1 MEKKVRV
8 AIVGCGAIAE
18 RVHVPDYHA
27 CPYAELVAF
36 CDVDESKAVS
46 LAEQFAPGARVY
58 KDYKKM
64 FKDGGIDAVSVCTP
78 NIYHGP
84 VTFEAIKAGCHVLVE
99 KPMATSLEEAK
110 KMIDMAKKA
119 GVLLMVNQSQR
130 RFPAHRKAKEVIESG
145 ILGKILHVTAMFG
158 HAGPEEWSPSGKWFF
173 DKKEARFG
181 AMADLGVHKAD
192 LIRYLTG
199 KEVAEVCAFM
209 ARLEKP
215 GATVE
220 DNFVSALKFTDGTVG
235 TLSASWTV
243 KGMDADYII
252 LHCENGSLQVG
263 LNPEKPVVANLVKPK
278 CDIVFPLPEPYSN
291 VSWGID
297 IGGAFVR
304 AILGFEKPYCT
315 GEEGMKALEIV
326 LACEK
331 SALTGKVVKLSHK

>member
-1 MEKKVRV
+1 MSKKVRV
-8 AIVGCGAIAE
+8 GVIGCGAIAE

-36 CDVDESKAVS
+36 CDVDKSKAEA
-46 LAEQFAPGARVY
+46 LAKQFAPEARVY
-58 KDYKKM
+58 TDYKQM
-64 FKDGGIDAVSVCTP
+64 LKDGGVDAVSVCTP

-84 VTFEAIKAGCHVLVE
+84 ATVMALNSGCHVLVE
-99 KPMATSLEEAK
+99 KPMATSLEEAQ
-110 KMIDMAKKA
+110 KMIDTAKKK
-119 GVLLMVNQSQR
+119 GLLLMVNQSQR
-130 RFPAHRKAKEVIESG
+130 RFPEHRKAKEVVESG

-158 HAGPEEWSPSGKWFF
+158 HAGPEEWSPTGKWFF
-173 DKKEARFG
+173 DKKQARFG

-192 LIRYLTG
+192 LILYLTG
-199 KEVAEVCAFM
+199 KEVAEICAFY

-243 KGMDADYII
+243 KGMSADYII
-252 LHCENGSLQVG
+252 LHCENGTLQVAV
-263 LNPEKPVVANLVKPK
+263 NPEKPVVANLVKPV
-278 CDIVFPLPEPYSN
+278 CEIVFPLPEPYSN

-304 AILGFEKPYCT
+304 AILGMEPPFCT
-315 GEEGMKALEIV
+315 GEEGKKALEII
-326 LACEK
+326 LSAEK
-331 SALTGKVVKLSHK
+331 SALTGKVVKIKH